1 MNTPAVTKSA
11 GLQST
16 QQQLTEGSPALLDV
30 SEIGI
35 SFGGLK
41 AVQAFSLQLPA
52 AGLFGLI
59 GPNGAGKTTVFNLL
73 TGVYEPDCGEIHL
86 DSRRLIKRKPHE
98 ITAAG
103 IARTFQNIRLFP
115 DLSVLDNVRLAG
127 QLRNRHGL
135 WQTLLRTRSHLQEEI
150 VLEEKAFDLLRIF
163 ELQDRAHELASNLS
177 YGHQRKLEIVRALAT
192 DPQVLLL
199 DEPAAGL
206 NPQEKMA
213 LAQSIQQIR
222 DRFQVAVLLIE
233 HDMPLVMEICE
244 RIVVLDHGVTIFHGT
259 PAEVQNDQ
267 SVIAAYLG
275 TGLTDE

>member
-1 MNTPAVTKSA
+1 MIQPPATKSSA
-11 GLQST
+11 SAAD
-16 QQQLTEGSPALLDV
+16 ALLNV

-41 AVQAFSLQLPA
+41 AVQQFSLRLPP

-73 TGVYEPDCGEIHL
+73 TGVYQPDCGQIQL
-86 DSRRLIKRKPHE
+86 GAQQLGRGRPHE

-115 DLSVLDNVRLAG
+115 NLSVLDNVRLAG
-127 QLRNRHGL
+127 QLHNRHGFV
-135 WQTLLRTRSHLQEEI
+135 QTVLRTRGYRHE
-150 VLEEKAFDLLRIF
+150 EEKLRHRALDLLEIF
-163 ELQDRAHELASNLS
+163 ELQDRAQDLASNLS
-177 YGHQRKLEIVRALAT
+177 YGHQRKLEIIRALAT
-192 DPQVLLL
+192 NPQVLLL

-206 NPQEKMA
+206 NPQEKHL
-213 LAQSIQQIR
+213 LAQSIRQIR

-244 RIVVLDHGVTIFHGT
+244 RIVVLDHGITICEGT
-259 PAEVQNDQ
+259 PAEVQNDPR
-267 SVIAAYLG
+267 VIAAYLG
-275 TGLTDE
+275 SGLEDESP